1 MLRILDESLADAPSL
16 VDNRYLIDNR
26 YTIADMA
33 CFAYTHLAEDA
44 DLPLREYR
52 NVVEWIK
59 RVREQPGFLAKV
71 HPYSIDPHS
80 VKELP

>member
-1 MLRILDESLADAPSL
+1 MPFLAGED
-16 VDNRYLIDNR
+16 

-33 CFAYTHLAEDA
+33 VFAYASRAEEAEVPLAPFPA
-44 DLPLREYR
+44 
-52 NVVEWIK
+52 
-59 RVREQPGFLAKV
+59 VRAWVARIEAQPGFLHEM